1 MRKKIVNAFFILV
14 FGVSLFGNSLSNI
27 PPKEEIPTRLS
38 TRAGVSLLTSDIGD
52 MSAYADT
59 VSQNIISTA
68 SANPEENA
76 DAIVISYKNYYVKED
91 CVVHAD
97 HFAEAEV
104 LYNVVMNDVVYA
116 SEPVFTD
123 DAITWSYVAYQ
134 DENGEW
140 KVGFIDYNELLE
152 EPIPYTDYNI
162 PAYSGFKSYMDYKAI
177 TDVNSPA
184 YKLTRATYTGME
196 GIRMYDNRYL
206 VAIGRHFDASV
217 GDYVDL
223 ILENGTV
230 IKCIVG
236 DRKAW
241 YDTDPSHLF
250 TTNGCMS
257 EFIVNTNSLSWS
269 VIKKGDISE
278 SHDEWKS
285 PVTKVRIYKKNAL

>member
-1 MRKKIVNAFFILV
+1 MRKKVVNAFFILV
-14 FGVSLFGNSLSNI
+14 FGVSLFGSSLSNI

-52 MSAYADT
+52 MSAYADII
-59 VSQNIISTA
+59 SQNIISTA

-76 DAIVISYKNYYVKED
+76 NATVISYKNYYVKED
-91 CVVHAD
+91 YVVRAD
-97 HFAEAEV
+97 HFAEAEI

-123 DAITWSYVAYQ
+123 DATTWSYVAYQ
-134 DENGEW
+134 DENDEW

-162 PAYSGFKSYMDYKAI
+162 PTYSGFKSYMDYKTI

-184 YKLTRATYTGME
+184 YKLTRSAYTGVE
-196 GIRMYDNRYL
+196 GVRMYDDRYL
-206 VAIGRHFDASV
+206 IAIGMHFDASV

-223 ILENGTV
+223 ILENGVV
-230 IKCIVG
+230 IKCIIG

-241 YDTDPSHLF
+241 YDTDPSYLF

-269 VIKKGDISE
+269 VTKHGDVSYAHE
-278 SHDEWKS
+278 EWKS
-285 PVTKVRIYKKNAL
+285 PVAKVRIYKKNAL